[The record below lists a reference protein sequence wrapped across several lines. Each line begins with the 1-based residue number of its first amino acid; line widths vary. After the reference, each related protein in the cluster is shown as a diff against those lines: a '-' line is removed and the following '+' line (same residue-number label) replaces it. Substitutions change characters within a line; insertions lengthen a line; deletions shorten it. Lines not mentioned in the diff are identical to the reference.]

1 MSDAKPSRNWL
12 KDTSVNEPLKSRWTR
27 IWRVIN
33 SWSLA
38 MDPNPWEYMHSRMRR
53 LEEAVFARES
63 AATPTPAVGPPTQ
76 DSPAPPLAAEKP
88 R

>member
-1 MSDAKPSRNWL
+1 
-12 KDTSVNEPLKSRWTR
+12 VNEPLRSRWTR

-33 SWSLA
+33 SWLLA
-38 MDPNPWEYMHSRMRR
+38 MDPDPWEYMHSRMRR

-63 AATPTPAVGPPTQ
+63 AATPTPSVGPTTP
-76 DSPAPPLAAEKP
+76 DSPASRLAAEKP

>member
-1 MSDAKPSRNWL
+1 L
-12 KDTSVNEPLKSRWTR
+12 
-27 IWRVIN
+27 
-33 SWSLA
+33 LA
-38 MDPNPWEYMHSRMRR
+38 MDPDPWEYMHSRMRR

>member
-1 MSDAKPSRNWL
+1 M
-12 KDTSVNEPLKSRWTR
+12 NEPLKNRWTR

-33 SWSLA
+33 SWLLA
-38 MDPNPWEYMHSRMRR
+38 MDPDPWEYMHSRMRR

-63 AATPTPAVGPPTQ
+63 AATPPTP
-76 DSPAPPLAAEKP
+76 DSPAPRLAAEKP

>member
-1 MSDAKPSRNWL
+1 
-12 KDTSVNEPLKSRWTR
+12 VNEPLKSRWTR

-33 SWSLA
+33 SWLLA
-38 MDPNPWEYMHSRMRR
+38 MDPDPWEYMHSRMRR

-63 AATPTPAVGPPTQ
+63 AATPTPGVGPPPP
-76 DSPAPPLAAEKP
+76 DSPAPRLAAEKP

>member
-1 MSDAKPSRNWL
+1 M
-12 KDTSVNEPLKSRWTR
+12 NEPLKSRWTR

-33 SWSLA
+33 GWLLA
-38 MDPNPWEYMHSRMRR
+38 LDRDPWEPMHSRIRR

-63 AATPTPAVGPPTQ
+63 AATPTSAVGPPTP
-76 DSPAPPLAAEKP
+76 DSSAPRLAAERP